1 MKAKS
6 KKATPDAR
14 HTGGAAREAF
24 VAHIAEIP
32 WQEYPGHFGG
42 ALSKALVRPETCGSR
57 RIDFRISC
65 YQPMAH
71 VREHVHKV
79 QEQVYHVLEGEGLL
93 TLDDKRVVM
102 RRHDYVFVP
111 PGVHH
116 SFTNNGTVPLVFLV
130 VTTPVED
137 EEAPV

>member
-6 KKATPDAR
+6 TKPKQPAKCEP
-14 HTGGAAREAF
+14 F
-24 VAHIAEIP
+24 VGNIAEIP
-32 WQEYPGHFGG
+32 WQQYPGHFGG
-42 ALSKALVRPETCGSR
+42 ALSKALVRPETCGSLR
-57 RIDFRISC
+57 VDYRISC

-71 VREHVHKV
+71 VQEHLHQV
-79 QEQVYHVLEGEGLL
+79 QEQVYHVLEGEGML
-93 TLDDKRVVM
+93 TLDERRVLM

-111 PGVHH
+111 PGVRH

-137 EEAPV
+137 EETPV

>member
-1 MKAKS
+1 M
-6 KKATPDAR
+6 ATS
-14 HTGGAAREAF
+14 F
-24 VAHIAEIP
+24 VRNIADIP
-32 WQEYPGHFGG
+32 WQEFPGHFGG

-57 RIDFRISC
+57 RIDHRISR

-71 VREHVHKV
+71 VAEHVHKV

-93 TLDDKRVVM
+93 TLDDERRVM

-111 PGVHH
+111 PGVRH
-116 SFTNNGTVPLVFLV
+116 SFTNTGLGPLVFLV

-137 EEAPV
+137 DEAPL